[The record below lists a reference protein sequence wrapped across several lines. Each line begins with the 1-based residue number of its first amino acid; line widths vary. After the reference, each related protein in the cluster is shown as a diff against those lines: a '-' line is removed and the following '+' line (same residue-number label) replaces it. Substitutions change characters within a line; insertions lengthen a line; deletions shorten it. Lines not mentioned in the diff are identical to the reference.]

1 MVLLPASSFARLLI
15 PRSKLIGPATLG
27 LIGIVTK
34 HPKPRSYTVKY
45 PTFVTVNRGS

>member
-34 HPKPRSYTVKY
+34 HPKDHIRSDI
-45 PTFVTVNRGS
+45 RHS